1 MARNIHES
9 APDVFDKI
17 VEAMKRRVPGVSA
30 VTPVPTEDGRLLLR
44 FGDDSF
50 KDAIGPHLSVDASG
64 RKRIGRAAFGS
75 SFPAC
80 EDWWAD
86 RTPRAFRASPGRAQN
101 KLT

>member
-17 VEAMKRRVPGVSA
+17 VDAMKRRVPGVSA

-64 RKRIGRAAFGS
+64 AQENRSR
-75 SFPAC
+75 SF
-80 EDWWAD
+80 
-86 RTPRAFRASPGRAQN
+86 RVFVSGLRRLVG
-101 KLT
+101 